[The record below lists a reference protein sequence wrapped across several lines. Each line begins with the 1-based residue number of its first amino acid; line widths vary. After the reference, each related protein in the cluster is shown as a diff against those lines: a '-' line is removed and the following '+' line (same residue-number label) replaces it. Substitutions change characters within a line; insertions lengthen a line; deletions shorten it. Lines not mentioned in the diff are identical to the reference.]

1 MFPVSDLD
9 SRNNSRT
16 NLVSFQGLGIDVVN
30 YLTTNVGDSEKGEGG
45 WILRR
50 CALQRALEE
59 LLPESRAALVCFK
72 RPLVRFSPPSLVR
85 KVNRVGK
92 EYLSYEGLSRCGNVW
107 VCPHCS
113 PRVSE
118 VRRKEIEQAV
128 RSWRGERY
136 GVARDAS
143 YSSLSG
149 KELRL
154 ILFTVPHQ
162 RFDSLGSLLDRF
174 KKAFDWMKKGKLYR
188 LFCSDF
194 KLFGTITVSEVT
206 YGLHGWHPHIHAIW
220 FFDTAEVN
228 DGKLSEE
235 LFKLWRDAAK
245 RFELGDLSLEGFGIK
260 DADFVSAYLTK
271 YGRPSQSR
279 WYVEQELSKWY
290 LKKGKEGSY
299 TPFDLL
305 EAALVNLYFQTGY
318 SAAVSSSPGGA
329 LETLG
334 SKPSLLKES
343 GKLFLEFA
351 KAFKGRHQIQWSRG
365 LKKYFGLAEV
375 KDEEA
380 VMEEGNVGQML
391 YHFTLEE
398 WDEIVRR
405 GSRYEFLNLTE
416 MRLKEGGNADKGLR
430 GWGAVPKVYSR
441 STEETVP
448 KVYSRSTEET
458 VPKSI

>member
-1 MFPVSDLD
+1 MFSVSDLD
-9 SRNNSRT
+9 SKNNSRT
-16 NLVSFQGLGIDVVN
+16 NLVNFQGLDVDVIS
-30 YLTTNVGDSEKGEGG
+30 YLTSNVRELEEGEGG

-50 CALQRALEE
+50 CALQGALVE
-59 LLPESRAALVCFK
+59 LLPESRAAFVCFN

-136 GVARDAS
+136 GAARDAS

-162 RFDSLGSLLDRF
+162 RFDGLESLLDRF
-174 KKAFDWMKKGKLYR
+174 KQAFDWMKWCRSYKSLCEQMG
-188 LFCSDF
+188 
-194 KLFGTITVSEVT
+194 LFGTISVSEVM
-206 YGLHGWHPHIHAIW
+206 YGEHGWHPHMHAIW
-220 FFDTAEVN
+220 FFDAGEVN

-235 LFKLWRDAAK
+235 LFKLWKDAAK
-245 RFELGDLSLEGFGIK
+245 RFELGELSSEGFGVK

-271 YGRPSQSR
+271 FGRPPQSR

-290 LKKGKEGSY
+290 LKKGKKGSY

-305 EAALVNLYFQTGY
+305 EAALVNLYFQAGY
-318 SAAVSSSPGGA
+318 SAEVSSSSGGT
-329 LETLG
+329 LGTLG
-334 SKPSLLKES
+334 SKPSLLRES
-343 GKLFLEFA
+343 GKLFSEFA

-365 LKKYFGLAEV
+365 LKKHFGLADV

-380 VMEEGNVGQML
+380 VMQEEENENQIL
-391 YHFTLEE
+391 YRFSLEE
-398 WDEIVRR
+398 WGGLVKR
-405 GSRYEFLNLTE
+405 GSRYEFLKLIGMRLTE
-416 MRLKEGGNADKGLR
+416 RGNTGEELR
-430 GWGAVPKVYSR
+430 G
-441 STEETVP
+441 
-448 KVYSRSTEET
+448 
-458 VPKSI
+458 